1 MILEKVAT
9 VYAAFAEN
17 PVEKCTKY
25 PRESITGYFLFEG
38 PYSGVRQN
46 GLPFPLQYPLSRGY
60 KSISRSVTYFE

>member
-46 GLPFPLQYPLSRGY
+46 GLPFPLQ
-60 KSISRSVTYFE
+60 

>member
-25 PRESITGYFLFEG
+25 PRESSTGYFLFEG
-38 PYSGVRQN
+38 PS
-46 GLPFPLQYPLSRGY
+46 
-60 KSISRSVTYFE
+60 

>member
-9 VYAAFAEN
+9 VYAAFA
-17 PVEKCTKY
+17 EKCTKY

-46 GLPFPLQYPLSRGY
+46 GLPFPLQ
-60 KSISRSVTYFE
+60 

>member
-25 PRESITGYFLFEG
+25 PRESITGYFLG
-38 PYSGVRQN
+38 
-46 GLPFPLQYPLSRGY
+46 
-60 KSISRSVTYFE
+60 SIIYFGALT